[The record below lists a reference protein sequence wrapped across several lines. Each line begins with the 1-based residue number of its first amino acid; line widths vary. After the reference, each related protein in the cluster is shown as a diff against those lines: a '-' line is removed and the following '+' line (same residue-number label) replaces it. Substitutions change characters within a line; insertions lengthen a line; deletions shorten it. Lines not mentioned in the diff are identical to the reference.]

1 MIVKL
6 EDYLRRRS
14 KIELLVSRPALRQ
27 SAGLFEACEKLF
39 GNDGKKR
46 FDEYFDL
53 NNPGSE

>member
-14 KIELLVSRPALRQ
+14 KIELLMSREDLHQ

-39 GNDGKKR
+39 GDDAKKR
-46 FDEYFDL
+46 FDEYF
-53 NNPGSE
+53 E